1 VEIGH
6 IPGAAMSELQQANLR
21 VVLIEPRNPLNI
33 GAAARAM
40 SNFGFLDLRLVK
52 PYDVAFR
59 EAVSGVGAGHLMKRA
74 HVYETLAEALAGVSL
89 VVGATGIG
97 HRQFH
102 HPLYR
107 LERGGRMLKRHLAAA
122 PAALLF
128 GSEKFGLSNDDLSYC
143 HYLVHIPTRAEHDS
157 MNLGQA
163 VALCLYELAR
173 APMAARQLPGA
184 AELAPGEDVERFT
197 QLLLEMLEESGY
209 SDFSSG
215 PSSVEKARR
224 LVRRLALRSGDVNL
238 WIGILRQALWRMRR
252 TSAPHEE
259 NPQSSQPDTPMD

>member
-1 VEIGH
+1 
-6 IPGAAMSELQQANLR
+6 MSELPQANLR

-59 EAVSGVGAGHLMKRA
+59 EAVSGVGAGHLLASARV
-74 HVYETLAEALAGVSL
+74 HETVAEAVEGVSL

-97 HRQFH
+97 HRQFQ

-128 GSEKFGLSNDDLSYC
+128 GCEKFGLSNDDLSHC
-143 HYLVHIPTRAEHDS
+143 HYLVHIPTRVQHDS

-163 VALCLYELAR
+163 VAVCLYELAR
-173 APMAARQLPGA
+173 SPLGARRLPGA
-184 AELAPGEDVERFT
+184 ADLAPDEEVERFT
-197 QLLLEMLEESGY
+197 VVLLKMLEESGY
-209 SDFSSG
+209 SDFAAG
-215 PSSVEKARR
+215 PTTVEKTRR
-224 LVRRLALRSGDVNL
+224 LVRRLSLRSGDVNL
-238 WIGILRQALWRMRR
+238 WTGILRQALWRMQR
-252 TSAPHEE
+252 SAAPPE
-259 NPQSSQPDTPMD
+259 

>member
-1 VEIGH
+1 
-6 IPGAAMSELQQANLR
+6 MSELPQANLR

-59 EAVSGVGAGHLMKRA
+59 EAVSAVGAGQVMESARGY
-74 HVYETLAEALAGVSL
+74 VTLAEAREGVSL

-97 HRQFH
+97 NRQFH

-128 GSEKFGLSNDDLSYC
+128 GCEKFGLSNDDLSHC
-143 HYLVHIPTRAEHDS
+143 HYLVHLPTRAEHDS

-184 AELAPGEDVERFT
+184 AELAPGEEVERFT
-197 QLLLEMLEESGY
+197 QLLLKLLEESGY
-209 SDFSSG
+209 SEFAPG
-215 PSSVEKARR
+215 PATVEKARR
-224 LVRRLALRSGDVNL
+224 LVRRLSLRSGDVNL
-238 WIGILRQALWRMRR
+238 WMGILRQALWRMRKE
-252 TSAPHEE
+252 TAAPSADSAI
-259 NPQSSQPDTPMD
+259 PQDTI

>member
-1 VEIGH
+1 
-6 IPGAAMSELQQANLR
+6 MSELPQANLR

-59 EAVSGVGAGHLMKRA
+59 EAVSGVGAGHLLQSARI
-74 HVYETLAEALAGVSL
+74 HESVAESLEGISL

-97 HRQFH
+97 PRQFH
-102 HPLYR
+102 HPVYR

-128 GSEKFGLSNDDLSYC
+128 GCEKFGLSNDDLSHC
-143 HYLVHIPTRAEHDS
+143 HYLVHIPTRVEHDS

-163 VALCLYELAR
+163 VAICLYELQRSPMGAR
-173 APMAARQLPGA
+173 RLPGA
-184 AELAPGEDVERFT
+184 AELAPDEEVERFT
-197 QLLLEMLEESGY
+197 VVLLNMLEQSGY
-209 SDFSSG
+209 SDFEAG
-215 PSSVEKARR
+215 PATVEKTRR

-238 WIGILRQALWRMRR
+238 WTGILRQALWRMRR
-252 TSAPHEE
+252 GSEGAESGSTGT
-259 NPQSSQPDTPMD
+259 DFK

>member
-1 VEIGH
+1 
-6 IPGAAMSELQQANLR
+6 MSEPPQPNLR

-40 SNFGFLDLRLVK
+40 SNFGFFDLRLVK

-59 EAVSGVGAGHLMKRA
+59 EAVSGVGAGHIMDGAR
-74 HVYETLAEALAGVSL
+74 VYETLTEALEGVSL

-102 HPLYR
+102 QSVYR

-128 GSEKFGLSNDDLSYC
+128 GCEKFGLSNDDLSYC

-184 AELAPGEDVERFT
+184 VELAPDEDVERFT

-209 SDFSSG
+209 SEFVTG
-215 PSSVEKARR
+215 PSTVEKARR
-224 LVRRLALRSGDVNL
+224 LVRRLSLRSGDASL
-238 WIGILRQALWRMRR
+238 WLGILRQALWRMRHD
-252 TSAPHEE
+252 TAPPE
-259 NPQSSQPDTPMD
+259 

>member
-1 VEIGH
+1 MASRPTLRNGRPAA
-6 IPGAAMSELQQANLR
+6 PGAMMSELPQANLR
-21 VVLIEPRNPLNI
+21 VILIEPRNPLNI

-59 EAVSGVGAGHLMKRA
+59 EAVSGVGAGHVMECA
-74 HVYETLAEALAGVSL
+74 QVYETLAESLEGVSL

-128 GSEKFGLSNDDLSYC
+128 GCEKFGLSNDDLSHC

-173 APMAARQLPGA
+173 APMAARRLPGA
-184 AELAPGEDVERFT
+184 AELAPDEKVERFT
-197 QLLLEMLEESGY
+197 QVLMKMLEESGY
-209 SDFSSG
+209 SDFATG
-215 PSSVEKARR
+215 PSTLEKTRR
-224 LVRRLALRSGDVNL
+224 LVRRLSLRSQDVNL

-252 TSAPHEE
+252 NAAP
-259 NPQSSQPDTPMD
+259 PA

>member
-1 VEIGH
+1 
-6 IPGAAMSELQQANLR
+6 MSELPQTNLR

-40 SNFGFLDLRLVK
+40 SNFGFQDLRLVK

-59 EAVSGVGAGHLMKRA
+59 EAVSGVGAGPLLESAQVHD
-74 HVYETLAEALAGVSL
+74 TLAGALEGVSL

-143 HYLVHIPTRAEHDS
+143 HYLVHIPTRAAHDS

-184 AELAPGEDVERFT
+184 TELAPDEEVERFT
-197 QLLLEMLEESGY
+197 QILMKLLEESGY
-209 SDFSSG
+209 SDFESG
-215 PSSVEKARR
+215 PSTLEKTRR
-224 LVRRLALRSGDVNL
+224 LVRRLSLRSGDVNL
-238 WIGILRQALWRMRR
+238 WTGILRQALWRMKQ
-252 TSAPHEE
+252 TAAPPE
-259 NPQSSQPDTPMD
+259 

>member
-1 VEIGH
+1 
-6 IPGAAMSELQQANLR
+6 MSELPQANLR

-59 EAVSGVGAGHLMKRA
+59 EAVSGVGAGPLLQGA
-74 HVYETLAEALAGVSL
+74 QVYETLAGALEGVSL

-143 HYLVHIPTRAEHDS
+143 HYLVHIPTRTEHDS

-173 APMAARQLPGA
+173 SPMGARHLPGA
-184 AELAPGEDVERFT
+184 ADLAPDEDVERFT
-197 QLLLEMLEESGY
+197 QILMEMLEESGY
-209 SDFSSG
+209 SDFASG
-215 PSSVEKARR
+215 PSTLEKTRR
-224 LVRRLALRSGDVNL
+224 LVRRLSMRSGDVNL
-238 WIGILRQALWRMRR
+238 WSGILRQALWRMKQGGAR
-252 TSAPHEE
+252 PE
-259 NPQSSQPDTPMD
+259 